1 MCNFVFVENLKETLK
16 LGENLSQQLNP
27 QSIVLLQGPIGAGKT
42 SFVQGI
48 ARGLSISEDITSPTF
63 ALSHHYNSGKIPLIH
78 LDLYRLEDV
87 SSAKEVFFSEEE
99 EALQSQAIL
108 VIEWPEL
115 IEPDIDNFWKK
126 EISYAKNYGRNYEI
140 RDPKNLLTFS

>member
-1 MCNFVFVENLKETLK
+1 MFVENLIETLS
-16 LGENLSQQLNP
+16 LGENLAHKLHP
-27 QSIVLLQGPIGAGKT
+27 KSIVLLQGPIGAGKT

-48 ARGLSISEDITSPTF
+48 AKGLLISEDITSPTF

-78 LDLYRLEDV
+78 LDLYRLENV
-87 SSAKEVFFSEEE
+87 SSAKEIFFSEEE
-99 EALQSQAIL
+99 EAIQSQAIF

-115 IEPDIDNFWKK
+115 IEPVIDNFWKI

-140 RDPKNLLTFS
+140 RDPKNVLTFS